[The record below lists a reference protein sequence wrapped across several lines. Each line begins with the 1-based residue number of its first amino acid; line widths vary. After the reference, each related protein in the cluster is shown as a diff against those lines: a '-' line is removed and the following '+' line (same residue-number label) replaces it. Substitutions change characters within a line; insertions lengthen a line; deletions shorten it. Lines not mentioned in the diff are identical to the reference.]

1 MKNTTL
7 RSPTLARFAPA
18 LAAAALVLA
27 APLAWAQA
35 AAKNAVESVTFSSIQ
50 GGKILV
56 KVGLKEALGAAPQ
69 GFAVSN
75 PPRIAIDLPE
85 TVNGTGRNQIE
96 AGEGDLR
103 SISLVQTANR
113 TRLVMNLT
121 RTLPYTQAI
130 DGNQLVVT
138 IDGSQA
144 APGATA
150 SATTAAAPAVFAE
163 ATPATSGVRYNVR
176 DVDFRRGNAGEGRVI
191 VDLSSPNMGIDI
203 RTQGRQ
209 LVVDFINASVPRN
222 LVRRMD
228 VGDFGTPV
236 RFVDTFEQGGNGRL
250 VIEPRGLWEYSAYQT
265 DTQFIVEVKPVK
277 EDPNKLVQSSTPG
290 YAGEKLSL
298 NFQNVEVRAVLQVIA
313 DFTGLNIITS
323 DTVGGN
329 LTLRLKDV
337 PWDQA
342 LDIIL
347 QAKGLSK
354 RKNGNVVLIAPTDE
368 LAAKE
373 KLALEAQAAVGDLE
387 PVRTESFALSYAK
400 AEDLKKLLTDKDQRI
415 LSKRGSASTD
425 ERTNTLFIQDSGAR
439 LEEARRLV
447 QQLDVPVRQ
456 VLIEARIVIADD
468 KWGRQLGARF
478 GTQSAFHTDNYN
490 VGMSGSLTDTTT
502 GSLAQNPQSRGSA
515 SLALPYGQGGGT
527 MGYATETGL
536 TGLIPIG
543 AQPQQLNVNLPV
555 TGAAGQLALSI
566 LNLGSG
572 NLVNVELSA
581 LEADN
586 RGKVVSSPRVITA
599 DKKKA
604 VISQGTE
611 IPYLTATA
619 SGATAVVFK
628 PAVLELSVTPRI
640 TPDDRII
647 MDLDVKKDS
656 VGQLVPSSAG
666 TIPSIDTKKVS
677 TQVLVDNGDTIV
689 LGGIFEQTTRTT
701 VTKVPFLGDIP
712 VVGNL
717 FKTTQ
722 KQDDKTELLIFV
734 TPKIVKDSLS
744 VR

>member
-1 MKNTTL
+1 MTTTL
-7 RSPTLARFAPA
+7 RFPMLGRLGGA
-18 LAAAALVLA
+18 LAALALALA
-27 APLAWAQA
+27 APLAWAQG
-35 AAKNAVESVTFSSIQ
+35 AAKNAVESIDFSSIQ
-50 GGKILV
+50 GGKVVV
-56 KVGLKEALGAAPQ
+56 KIGLREPLAAAPQ
-69 GFAVSN
+69 GFTVTN
-75 PPRIAIDLPE
+75 PPRVAIDLPD
-85 TVNGTGRNQIE
+85 TVNALHRSQID

-103 SISLVQTANR
+103 SVSVVQTANR
-113 TRLVMNLT
+113 TRLVMNLS
-121 RTLPYTQAI
+121 RNMSFTQAV
-130 DGNQLVVT
+130 DGKLLVVT
-138 IDGSQA
+138 LTGTQGSA
-144 APGATA
+144 GAPSVNA
-150 SATTAAAPAVFAE
+150 AAAPTVFAE
-163 ATPATSGVRYNVR
+163 AQPGTGVRYNVR
-176 DVDFRRGNAGEGRVI
+176 DVDFRRGNMGEGRIV
-191 VDLSSPNMGIDI
+191 VDLSSPNVGIDI
-203 RTQGRQ
+203 RQQGRQ
-209 LVVDFINASVPRN
+209 VLVDFVNTDVPPN
-222 LVRRMD
+222 LVRRLD

-236 RFVDTFEQGGNGRL
+236 RYVDTFEQAGNARM

-265 DTQFIVEVKPVK
+265 DTQFILEVKPVK
-277 EDPNKLVQSSTPG
+277 EDPNRLVQSATPG

-354 RKNGNVVLIAPTDE
+354 RKNGNVILIAPTDE

-373 KLALEAQAAVGDLE
+373 KLALEAQAAVSDLE

-400 AEDLKKLLTDKDQRI
+400 AEDLQKLLTNKDQKI
-415 LSKRGSASTD
+415 LSKRGTASID
-425 ERTNTLFIQDSGAR
+425 ERTNTLFVQDTGGR
-439 LEEARRLV
+439 LEEARRLI

-478 GTQSAFHTDNYN
+478 GTQSAFNTNNYN
-490 VGMSGSLTDTTT
+490 VGVSGTLTDT
-502 GSLAQNPQSRGSA
+502 AAPIANNPVSRGST
-515 SLALPYGQGGGT
+515 SLISPNGAGFAGAAGG
-527 MGYATETGL
+527 AF
-536 TGLIPIG
+536 PQG
-543 AQPQQLNVNLPV
+543 AQPEQLNVNLPV
-555 TGAAGQLALSI
+555 VGATGQLALSI

-604 VISQGTE
+604 IISQGTE
-611 IPYLTATA
+611 IPYLTAAA
-619 SGATAVVFK
+619 SGATTVAFK
-628 PAVLELSVTPRI
+628 PAVLELAVTPRI

-647 MDLDVKKDS
+647 MDLEVKKDS
-656 VGQLVPSSAG
+656 VGQIFSG
-666 TIPSIDTKKVS
+666 IPSVDTKKVN

-701 VTKVPFLGDIP
+701 VDKVPVLGDIP
-712 VVGNL
+712 LLGVL
-717 FKTTQ
+717 FKRTV

-734 TPKIVKDSLS
+734 TPKIVKDALT

>member
-1 MKNTTL
+1 VTTKL
-7 RSPTLARFAPA
+7 RKRIYGLVGGALGAFALA
-18 LAAAALVLA
+18 LAAPA
-27 APLAWAQA
+27 AWAQA
-35 AAKNAVESVTFSSIQ
+35 PKNSVESIDFASVQ
-50 GGKILV
+50 GGKVVV
-56 KVGLKEALGAAPQ
+56 KVGLKEPLAAPPQ

-75 PPRIAIDLPE
+75 PPRIAIDLPD
-85 TVNGTGRNQIE
+85 TANGLNRNQIE

-103 SISLVQTANR
+103 SVSVVQTANR

-121 RTLPYTQAI
+121 RNLTYTQAI
-130 DGNQLVVT
+130 DGRNLIVT
-138 IDGSQA
+138 IDGGQGMGNA
-144 APGATA
+144 AAATG
-150 SATTAAAPAVFAE
+150 SATSATFAE
-163 ATPATSGVRYNVR
+163 PTVSSSVRYNLR
-176 DVDFRRGNAGEGRVI
+176 DVDFRRGNSGEGRVI
-191 VDLSSPNMGIDI
+191 VDLSSPNIGIDI
-203 RTQGRQ
+203 RQQGRQ
-209 LVVDFINASVPRN
+209 VVVDFINTNVPGN
-222 LVRRMD
+222 LVRRLD

-236 RFVDTFEQGGNGRL
+236 RFVDTFEQSGNGRM

-265 DTQFIVEVKPVK
+265 DTQFILEVKPVK

-290 YAGEKLSL
+290 YSGEKLSL

-373 KLALEAQAAVGDLE
+373 KLALEAQAAVSDLE
-387 PVRTESFALSYAK
+387 PVRTESFPLSYAK
-400 AEDLKKLLTDKDQRI
+400 AVDVQTLLTSKDQRI
-415 LSKRGSASTD
+415 LSKRGSASVD
-425 ERTNTLFIQDSGAR
+425 DRTNTVFIQDTGAR
-439 LEEARRLV
+439 LEEARRLI

-478 GTQSAFHTDNYN
+478 GTQSAFNTNNYN
-490 VGMSGSLTDTTT
+490 VGVSGTLTDST
-502 GSLAQNPQSRGSA
+502 NPVSNNPASRGSA
-515 SLALPYGQGGGT
+515 SLINPYGAVGT
-527 MGYATETGL
+527 PNYFAGTGSTGL
-536 TGLIPIG
+536 VPIG
-543 AQPQQLNVNLPV
+543 GQPEQLNVNLPV
-555 TGAAGQLALSI
+555 IGAAGQLALSI

-599 DKKKA
+599 DKRKA

-611 IPYLTATA
+611 IPYLTAAA
-619 SGATAVVFK
+619 SGATTVVFK
-628 PAVLELSVTPRI
+628 PAVLELAVTPRI

-647 MDLDVKKDS
+647 MDLEVKKDA
-656 VGQLVPSSAG
+656 VGQVFSGVPSV
-666 TIPSIDTKKVS
+666 DTKKVS

-701 VTKVPFLGDIP
+701 TTKVPFLGDLPLIG
-712 VVGNL
+712 VIFRNVA
-717 FKTTQ
+717 

-734 TPKIVKDSLS
+734 TPKIVKDTLT

>member
-1 MKNTTL
+1 VTSNFFRIRTYGALPAALT
-7 RSPTLARFAPA
+7 A
-18 LAAAALVLA
+18 LALALA
-27 APLAWAQA
+27 APLAWAQG
-35 AAKNAVESVTFSSIQ
+35 AAKNVVESVSFSSVQ

-56 KVGLKEALGAAPQ
+56 KVGMKEPLAALPQ
-69 GFAVSN
+69 SFAVTN
-75 PPRIAIDLPE
+75 PARIAIDLPD
-85 TVNGTGRNQIE
+85 TTNGLGKTQVD
-96 AGEGDLR
+96 AGEGDLK
-103 SISLVQTANR
+103 SVSVVQTANR
-113 TRLVMNLT
+113 TRLVMNLA
-121 RTLPYTQAI
+121 RSLSYTAAV
-130 DGNQLVVT
+130 DGKLLVVT
-138 IDGSQA
+138 IDASQLPTA
-144 APGATA
+144 STPSATERPGAAAMA
-150 SATTAAAPAVFAE
+150 SVFAE
-163 ATPATSGVRYNVR
+163 APPGAVRQNIR

-191 VDLSSPNMGIDI
+191 VDLSSANTGIDI
-203 RTQGRQ
+203 RQQGRSI
-209 LVVDFINASVPRN
+209 LIDFINSSVPRN
-222 LVRRMD
+222 LVRRLD

-236 RFVDTFEQGGNGRL
+236 RFVDTFEQAGNARM

-265 DTQFIVEVKPVK
+265 DTQFILEVKPVK

-347 QAKGLSK
+347 QSKGLSK

-373 KLALEAQAAVGDLE
+373 KLALEANAQISDLE
-387 PVRTESFALSYAK
+387 PLRTESFALSYAK
-400 AEDLKKLLTDKDQRI
+400 ADDLKKLLSDKDQKI
-415 LSKRGSASTD
+415 LSKRGSATVD
-425 ERTNTLFIQDSGAR
+425 ERTNTLFVQDTGMR
-439 LEEARRLV
+439 LEEARRLI

-456 VLIEARIVIADD
+456 VMIEARIVIADD

-478 GTQSAFHTDNYN
+478 GTQSAFSSGNRNYG
-490 VGMSGSLTDTTT
+490 VSGSLTDTV
-502 GSLAQNPQSRGSA
+502 SPLSNNPLSRGA
-515 SLALPYGQGGGT
+515 ANLTMPGYTQTFDRGPQGNIPAGGQP
-527 MGYATETGL
+527 E
-536 TGLIPIG
+536 
-543 AQPQQLNVNLPV
+543 QLNVNLPV
-555 TGAAGQLALSI
+555 VGAAGSLALSI

-572 NLVNVELSA
+572 NLVNIELSA

-611 IPYLTATA
+611 IPYETSAA
-619 SGATAVVFK
+619 SGATTIAFK
-628 PAVLELSVTPRI
+628 PAVLELAVTPRI

-647 MDLDVKKDS
+647 MDLEVKKDS
-656 VGQLVPSSAG
+656 VGQIFAN
-666 TIPSIDTKKVS
+666 IPSIDTKRVT
-677 TQVLVDNGDTIV
+677 TQVLCDNGDTIV

-701 VTKVPFLGDIP
+701 VEKVPLLGDIP
-712 VVGNL
+712 VVGYL
-717 FKTTQ
+717 FKKTI

-734 TPKIVKDSLS
+734 TPKIVKDSLT

>member
-1 MKNTTL
+1 MRT
-7 RSPTLARFAPA
+7 SGA
-18 LAAAALVLA
+18 LNAALMALVLAVA
-27 APLAWAQA
+27 APLAWAQG
-35 AAKNAVESVTFSSIQ
+35 AAKNVVESISFSSIQ

-56 KVGLKEALGAAPQ
+56 KVGMKEPLANLPQ
-69 GFAVSN
+69 SFAVTN
-75 PPRIAIDLPE
+75 PARIAIDLPE
-85 TVNGTGRNQIE
+85 TTSGLSKTQVE
-96 AGEGDLR
+96 AGEGDLK
-103 SISLVQTANR
+103 SVSVVQTANR
-113 TRLVMNLT
+113 TRLVMNLA
-121 RTLPYTQAI
+121 RTLTYTAAL
-130 DGNQLVVT
+130 DGKLLVVT

-144 APGATA
+144 PQGVVPSATERPGA
-150 SATTAAAPAVFAE
+150 AAVAAVFAE
-163 ATPATSGVRYNVR
+163 APPGAVRQNIR

-191 VDLSSPNMGIDI
+191 VDLSSANTGIDI
-203 RTQGRQ
+203 RQQGRSI
-209 LVVDFINASVPRN
+209 LIDFINSSVPKN
-222 LVRRMD
+222 LVRRLD

-236 RFVDTFEQGGNGRL
+236 RFVDTFEQAGNARM
-250 VIEPRGLWEYSAYQT
+250 VIEPRGIWEYSAYQT
-265 DTQFIVEVKPVK
+265 DTQFILEVKPVK

-347 QAKGLSK
+347 QSKGLSK
-354 RKNGNVVLIAPTDE
+354 RKTGNVVLIAPTDE

-373 KLALEAQAAVGDLE
+373 KLALEANAQISDLE
-387 PVRTESFALSYAK
+387 PLRTESFALSYAK
-400 AEDLKKLLTDKDQRI
+400 ADDLKKLLSDKDQKI
-415 LSKRGSASTD
+415 LSKRGSATVD
-425 ERTNTLFIQDSGAR
+425 ERTNTLFVQDTGAR

-456 VLIEARIVIADD
+456 VMIEARIVIADD

-478 GTQSAFHTDNYN
+478 GTQSAW
-490 VGMSGSLTDTTT
+490 GSGSRNYGVSGTLTDTVVP
-502 GSLAQNPQSRGSA
+502 LNNNPLSRGSSNLTNPGSGLGSTVGSQGIVPA
-515 SLALPYGQGGGT
+515 GGQP
-527 MGYATETGL
+527 E
-536 TGLIPIG
+536 
-543 AQPQQLNVNLPV
+543 QLNVNLPV
-555 TGAAGQLALSI
+555 VGAAGSLALSI

-572 NLVNVELSA
+572 NLVNIELSA

-611 IPYLTATA
+611 IPYQTAAA
-619 SGATAVVFK
+619 SGATTIAFK
-628 PAVLELSVTPRI
+628 PAVLELAVTPRI

-647 MDLDVKKDS
+647 MDLEVKKDS
-656 VGQLVPSSAG
+656 VGQIYAN
-666 TIPSIDTKKVS
+666 IPSIDTKKVT
-677 TQVLVDNGDTIV
+677 TQVLCDNGDTIV

-701 VTKVPFLGDIP
+701 VEKVPLLGDIP
-712 VVGNL
+712 LFGYL
-717 FKTTQ
+717 FKRTSRV
-722 KQDDKTELLIFV
+722 DDKTELLIFV
-734 TPKIVKDSLS
+734 TPKIVKETLT

>member
-1 MKNTTL
+1 M
-7 RSPTLARFAPA
+7 RGLAAGALGVLALAFAAPA
-18 LAAAALVLA
+18 
-27 APLAWAQA
+27 AWAQ
-35 AAKNAVESVTFSSIQ
+35 KNAIESIDFASVQ
-50 GGKILV
+50 GGKIVV
-56 KVGLKEALGAAPQ
+56 KVGLKEPLAAPPQ

-75 PPRIAIDLPE
+75 PPRIAIDLPD
-85 TVNGTGRNQIE
+85 TANGLNRNQVE

-103 SISLVQTANR
+103 SVSIVQTANR

-121 RTLPYTQAI
+121 RNLTYTQAL
-130 DGNQLVVT
+130 DGRNLIVT

-144 APGATA
+144 TASNASTSAATA
-150 SATTAAAPAVFAE
+150 TFAEPTVSSAT
-163 ATPATSGVRYNVR
+163 RYNLR
-176 DVDFRRGNAGEGRVI
+176 DVDFRRGNSGEGRVV
-191 VDLSSPNMGIDI
+191 VDLSSPNIGIDI
-203 RTQGRQ
+203 RQQGRQ
-209 LVVDFINASVPRN
+209 VVVDFINTNVPGN
-222 LVRRMD
+222 LVRRLD

-236 RFVDTFEQGGNGRL
+236 RFVDTFEQAGNARM

-265 DTQFIVEVKPVK
+265 DTQFILEVKPVK

-290 YAGEKLSL
+290 YSGEKLSL

-373 KLALEAQAAVGDLE
+373 KLALEAQAAVSDLE
-387 PVRTESFALSYAK
+387 PVRTESFPLSYAK
-400 AEDLKKLLTDKDQRI
+400 AADIKALLSDKDQRV
-415 LSKRGSASTD
+415 LSKRGSVTVD
-425 ERTNTLFIQDSGAR
+425 ERTNTVFVQDTGAR
-439 LEEARRLV
+439 LEEVRRLM

-478 GTQSAFHTDNYN
+478 GTQSAFNTNNYN
-490 VGMSGSLTDTTT
+490 VGMSGTLTDTISPV
-502 GSLAQNPQSRGSA
+502 GGNPASRGSS
-515 SLALPYGQGGGT
+515 SLAGPSTSAGSPNWFSGT
-527 MGYATETGL
+527 AATGL
-536 TGLIPIG
+536 VPIG
-543 AQPQQLNVNLPV
+543 AQPEQLNVNLPV
-555 TGAAGQLALSI
+555 VGAAGQLALSI

-599 DKKKA
+599 DKRKA

-611 IPYLTATA
+611 IPYLTAAA
-619 SGATAVVFK
+619 SGATTVVFK

-647 MDLDVKKDS
+647 MDLDVKKDA
-656 VGQLVPSSAG
+656 VGQVFSGVPSV
-666 TIPSIDTKKVS
+666 DTKKVS

-689 LGGIFEQTTRTT
+689 LGGIFEQETRVTT
-701 VTKVPFLGDIP
+701 TKVPLLGDLP
-712 VVGNL
+712 VVGAL
-717 FKTTQ
+717 FRNVA

-734 TPKIVKDSLS
+734 TPKIVKDTLT

>member
-1 MKNTTL
+1 MSGKL
-7 RSPTLARFAPA
+7 GVALGALILA
-18 LAAAALVLA
+18 LAAPV
-27 APLAWAQA
+27 AWAQ
-35 AAKNAVESVTFSSIQ
+35 AAKNAVESIDFSSVQ
-50 GGKILV
+50 GGKIIV
-56 KVGLKEALGAAPQ
+56 RIGLKEPLSATPQ
-69 GFAVSN
+69 GFAVTN
-75 PPRIAIDLPE
+75 PPRIAIDLPD
-85 TVNGTGRNQIE
+85 TINGLNRNQIE

-103 SISLVQTANR
+103 SVSVVQTASR

-121 RTLPYTQAI
+121 RNLTYTQAL
-130 DGNQLVVT
+130 DGRQLVVT

-144 APGATA
+144 PVSVGSVPTTPGGT
-150 SATTAAAPAVFAE
+150 SAVFAE
-163 ATPATSGVRYNVR
+163 AAAPGAVRYNIR
-176 DVDFRRGNAGEGRVI
+176 DVDFRRGNAGEARVV
-191 VDLSSPNMGIDI
+191 VDLSSPNIGIDI
-203 RTQGRQ
+203 RQQGRQ
-209 LVVDFINASVPRN
+209 LVIDFINTNVPRN
-222 LVRRMD
+222 LIRRLD

-236 RFVDTFEQGGNGRL
+236 RFVDTFEQAGAARMVL
-250 VIEPRGLWEYSAYQT
+250 EPRGIWEYSAYQT

-373 KLALEAQAAVGDLE
+373 KLALEALAAVSDLE

-400 AEDLKKLLTDKDQRI
+400 ADDLRKLLSDKDQKI
-415 LSKRGSASTD
+415 LSKRGAVTVD
-425 ERTNTLFIQDSGAR
+425 ERTNTIFVQDTGGR
-439 LEEARRLV
+439 LEEARRLIL
-447 QQLDVPVRQ
+447 QLDVPVRQ

-478 GTQSAFHTDNYN
+478 GTQSAFNTSNYN
-490 VGMSGSLTDTTT
+490 LGVSGSLTDT
-502 GSLAQNPQSRGSA
+502 GAPVGNNPISRGSS
-515 SLALPYGQGGGT
+515 SLTFPGGSPGAAGFAGT
-527 MGYATETGL
+527 TNSTG
-536 TGLIPIG
+536 TIPIG
-543 AQPQQLNVNLPV
+543 AQPEQLNINLPV
-555 TGAAGQLALSI
+555 VGAAGQLALSI

-611 IPYLTATA
+611 IPYLTAAA
-619 SGATAVVFK
+619 SGATTVVFR

-656 VGQLVPSSAG
+656 VGALINSAAGPVP
-666 TIPSIDTKKVS
+666 TIETKKVS

-701 VTKVPFLGDIP
+701 VDKVPFLGDIP
-712 VVGNL
+712 FLGYL
-717 FKTTQ
+717 FKRTS

-734 TPKIVKDSLS
+734 TPKIVKDTLS

>member
-1 MKNTTL
+1 MTTSL
-7 RSPTLARFAPA
+7 RIPTPARLWAGLAAFA
-18 LAAAALVLA
+18 LALA
-27 APLAWAQA
+27 TPLAWGQG
-35 AAKNAVESVTFSSIQ
+35 AKNAVESIDFSSVQ
-50 GGKILV
+50 GGKIV
-56 KVGLKEALGAAPQ
+56 VRIGMREALKAPPQ
-69 GFAVSN
+69 GFAVTN
-75 PPRIAIDLPE
+75 PPRIAIDLPD
-85 TVNGTGRNQIE
+85 TVNAMNRTHVE

-103 SISLVQTANR
+103 SVTLVQAANR

-121 RTLPYTQAI
+121 RNLPYTQAI
-130 DGNQLVVT
+130 DGKQLVVT
-138 IDGSQA
+138 LEGS
-144 APGATA
+144 
-150 SATTAAAPAVFAE
+150 AAAGAPSANAPAAASTTFAE
-163 ATPATSGVRYNVR
+163 AVAGSATRYTVR
-176 DVDFRRGNAGEGRVI
+176 DVDFRRGNMGEGRIV
-191 VDLSSPNMGIDI
+191 VDLSSANVGIDI
-203 RTQGRQ
+203 RQQGRQ
-209 LVVDFINASVPRN
+209 VLVDFVNTDVPPN
-222 LVRRMD
+222 LVRRLD
-228 VGDFGTPV
+228 VSDFATPV
-236 RFVDTFEQGGNGRL
+236 RFVDTFVQGGNARM
-250 VIEPRGLWEYSAYQT
+250 VVDPRGLWEYSAYQT
-265 DTQFIVEVKPVK
+265 DTQFILEVKPVK
-277 EDPNKLVQSSTPG
+277 EDPNRLVQSATPG

-373 KLALEAQAAVGDLE
+373 KLALEAQNAVSDLE

-400 AEDLKKLLTDKDQRI
+400 AEDLQKLLTNKEQKI
-415 LSKRGSASTD
+415 LSKRGTATID
-425 ERTNTLFIQDSGAR
+425 ERTNTLFIQDTGGR

-468 KWGRQLGARF
+468 KWGRQLGVRF
-478 GTQSAFHTDNYN
+478 GTQSGFNTSNYN
-490 VGMSGSLTDTTT
+490 VGVSGNLLDT
-502 GSLAQNPQSRGSA
+502 ANPVPGNPNSRGSA
-515 SLALPYGQGGGT
+515 SIVSPTGAAVAGT
-527 MGYATETGL
+527 L
-536 TGLIPIG
+536 FPIG
-543 AQPQQLNVNLPV
+543 AQPEQLNVNLPV
-555 TGAAGQLALSI
+555 SGAAGQLALSI

-604 VISQGTE
+604 IISQGTE
-611 IPYLTATA
+611 IPYLTAAA
-619 SGATAVVFK
+619 SGATTVAFK

-647 MDLDVKKDS
+647 MDLEVKKDS
-656 VGQLVPSSAG
+656 LGQLINSSAG
-666 TIPSIDTKKVS
+666 LVPTIDTKRVN

-701 VTKVPFLGDIP
+701 VDKVPFLGDVPLIG
-712 VVGNL
+712 VL
-717 FKTTQ
+717 FRRTV

-734 TPKIVKDSLS
+734 TPKIVKDTLT

>member
-1 MKNTTL
+1 MITTL
-7 RSPTLARFAPA
+7 RNSIGKIGTA
-18 LAAAALVLA
+18 LAGLVLVLA

-35 AAKNAVESVTFSSIQ
+35 GPKNSVEAINFSQVQ
-50 GGKILV
+50 GGKIIV
-56 KVGLKEALGAAPQ
+56 KVSLKEPLATVPQ
-69 GFAVSN
+69 GFTVSN
-75 PPRIAIDLPE
+75 PPRIAIDLPD
-85 TVNGTGRNQIE
+85 TGNGLNRPQIE
-96 AGEGDLR
+96 AGEGDLKSV
-103 SISLVQTANR
+103 SIVQTGTR

-121 RTLPYTQAI
+121 RTLTYSQVV

-144 APGATA
+144 QSP
-150 SATTAAAPAVFAE
+150 TAAAPAAAATIFAE
-163 ATPATSGVRYNVR
+163 SPAGQTTRFNLR
-176 DVDFRRGNAGEGRVI
+176 DVDFRRGQSSEGRVV
-191 VDLSSPNMGIDI
+191 VDLSSASIGIDI
-203 RTQGRQ
+203 RQQGRQ
-209 LVVDFINASVPRN
+209 LLVDFINTNVPRN
-222 LVRRMD
+222 LVRRLD

-236 RFVDTFEQGGNGRL
+236 KFVDTFEQGGNARM
-250 VIEPRGLWEYSAYQT
+250 VIEPRGIWEYSAYQT

-277 EDPNKLVQSSTPG
+277 EDPNRLVQSSTPG
-290 YAGEKLSL
+290 YSGEKLSL

-373 KLALEAQAAVGDLE
+373 KLQLEAANAVSDLE
-387 PVRTESFALSYAK
+387 PTRTESYALSYAK
-400 AEDLKKLLTDKDQRI
+400 AEDLQKLLSNKDQKI
-415 LSKRGSASTD
+415 LSKRGSATID
-425 ERTNTLFIQDSGAR
+425 ERTNTLFIQDTSTR

-447 QQLDVPVRQ
+447 LQLDVPVRQ

-468 KWGRQLGARF
+468 NWARQLGVRF
-478 GTQSAFHTDNYN
+478 GTQSAFNTGNYN
-490 VGMSGSLTDTTT
+490 VGVSGSLTDTVSAL
-502 GSLAQNPQSRGSA
+502 GGNPISRGSS
-515 SLALPYGQGGGT
+515 SLAYSGNPSPFNTTGT
-527 MGYATETGL
+527 GVG
-536 TGLIPIG
+536 IVPIG
-543 AQPQQLNVNLPV
+543 AQPEQLNVNLPV
-555 TGAAGQLALSI
+555 AGAAGTLGLSI

-581 LEADN
+581 LETDN
-586 RGKVVSSPRVITA
+586 RGKIVSSPRVVTA

-611 IPYLTATA
+611 IPYLTAAA
-619 SGATAVVFK
+619 SGATTVSFK
-628 PAVLELSVTPRI
+628 PAVLELAVTPRI

-647 MDLDVKKDS
+647 MDLEVKNDS
-656 VGQLVPSSAG
+656 VGTVFSG
-666 TIPSIDTKKVS
+666 IPSIDTKAVT

-689 LGGIFEQTTRTT
+689 LGGIFQQETRTT
-701 VTKVPFLGDIP
+701 TTKVPFLGDLP
-712 VVGNL
+712 FLGYL
-717 FKTTQ
+717 FKTTA
-722 KQDDKTELLIFV
+722 KTDNKTELLIFL
-734 TPKIVKDSLS
+734 TPRIVKDSLT

>member
-1 MKNTTL
+1 
-7 RSPTLARFAPA
+7 
-18 LAAAALVLA
+18 
-27 APLAWAQA
+27 
-35 AAKNAVESVTFSSIQ
+35 
-50 GGKILV
+50 
-56 KVGLKEALGAAPQ
+56 VGLKEPLAATPQ
-69 GFAVSN
+69 GFAVTN
-75 PPRIAIDLPE
+75 PPRIAIDLPD
-85 TVNGTGRNQIE
+85 TVNGTGRTQIE

-103 SISLVQTANR
+103 SVSIVQTASR

-121 RTLPYTQAI
+121 RNLTYTQSM
-130 DGNQLVVT
+130 DGRQLVVT
-138 IDGSQA
+138 IDASQA
-144 APGATA
+144 PTSGGAVATA
-150 SATTAAAPAVFAE
+150 PSAAPMVFAE
-163 ATPATSGVRYNVR
+163 AGAPATVRYNLR
-176 DVDFRRGNAGEGRVI
+176 DVDFRRGNTAEGRIV
-191 VDLSSPNMGIDI
+191 VDLSSANIGIDI
-203 RTQGRQ
+203 RQQGRQ
-209 LVVDFINASVPRN
+209 LVVDFINTNVPRN
-222 LVRRMD
+222 LVRRLD

-236 RFVDTFEQGGNGRL
+236 RFVDTFEQAGNARI
-250 VIEPRGLWEYSAYQT
+250 VVEPRGLWEYSAYQT

-277 EDPNKLVQSSTPG
+277 EDPNRLVQSSTPG

-373 KLALEAQAAVGDLE
+373 KLQLEAAAAVSDLE
-387 PVRTESFALSYAK
+387 PVRTESYSLSYAK
-400 AEDLKKLLTDKDQRI
+400 AEDLKKLLTDKDNKV
-415 LSKRGSASTD
+415 LSKRGNATID
-425 ERTNTLFIQDSGAR
+425 ERTNTLFVQDSGGR
-439 LEEARRLV
+439 LEEVRRLV
-447 QQLDVPVRQ
+447 QQLDIPVRQ

-478 GTQSAFHTDNYN
+478 GTQSAFNSRNYN
-490 VGMSGSLTDTTT
+490 FGVSGTALDTVAPL
-502 GSLAQNPQSRGSA
+502 GNNPVSRGSS
-515 SLALPYGQGGGT
+515 SLTYPGGST
-527 MGYATETGL
+527 QDLFTVPTGL
-536 TGLIPIG
+536 GAIPIG
-543 AQPQQLNVNLPV
+543 AQPDQLNVNLPV
-555 TGAAGQLALSI
+555 AGAAGQIALSI

-572 NLVNVELSA
+572 NLVNFELSA

-611 IPYLTATA
+611 IPYLTAAA
-619 SGATAVVFK
+619 SGATTVSFK
-628 PAVLELSVTPRI
+628 PAVLELAVTPRI

-647 MDLDVKKDS
+647 MDLEVKKDS
-656 VGQLVPSSAG
+656 VGQIFAN
-666 TIPSIDTKKVS
+666 IPSIDTKKVN

-701 VTKVPFLGDIP
+701 VDKVPFLGDIP
-712 VVGNL
+712 FVGYL
-717 FKTTQ
+717 FKRTT

-734 TPKIVKDSLS
+734 TPKIVKDALTI
-744 VR
+744 R

>member
-1 MKNTTL
+1 MTSNSFRNRT
-7 RSPTLARFAPA
+7 SGA
-18 LAAAALVLA
+18 LSAALTALVLA
-27 APLAWAQA
+27 FAAPIAWAQG
-35 AAKNAVESVTFSSIQ
+35 AAKNEVESISFSSIQ

-56 KVGLKEALGAAPQ
+56 KVGMKEPLSALPQ
-69 GFAVSN
+69 SFAVTN
-75 PPRIAIDLPE
+75 PARIAIDLPD
-85 TVNGTGRNQIE
+85 TTSGLARTQVE
-96 AGEGDLR
+96 AGEGDLK
-103 SISLVQTANR
+103 SVSVVQTANR

-121 RTLPYTQAI
+121 RSLTYTAAL
-130 DGNQLVVT
+130 DGKLLVVT
-138 IDGSQA
+138 IDGSQV
-144 APGATA
+144 PI
-150 SATTAAAPAVFAE
+150 SSAAPAASSVAGSAATVFAE
-163 ATPATSGVRYNVR
+163 ATPGAVRQNIR

-191 VDLSSPNMGIDI
+191 VDLSSANTGIDI
-203 RTQGRQ
+203 RQQGRSI
-209 LVVDFINASVPRN
+209 LIDFINSSVPKN
-222 LVRRMD
+222 LVRRLD

-236 RFVDTFEQGGNGRL
+236 RYVDTFEQGGNARM
-250 VIEPRGLWEYSAYQT
+250 VIEPRGIWEYSAYQT
-265 DTQFIVEVKPVK
+265 DTQFILEVKPVK

-347 QAKGLSK
+347 QSKGLSK

-373 KLALEAQAAVGDLE
+373 KLALEANAQISDLE

-400 AEDLKKLLTDKDQRI
+400 AEDLKKLMSDKDQKI
-415 LSKRGSASTD
+415 LSKRGSASVD
-425 ERTNTLFIQDSGAR
+425 ERTNTLFVQDSGAR
-439 LEEARRLV
+439 LEEARRLI

-456 VLIEARIVIADD
+456 VMIEARIVIADD

-478 GTQSAFHTDNYN
+478 GTQSAFGSGNRNYG
-490 VGMSGSLTDTTT
+490 VSGNLVDTVQPL
-502 GSLAQNPQSRGSA
+502 SNNPLSRGSA
-515 SLALPYGQGGGT
+515 SLTSPGYTQTFDRGPQGN
-527 MGYATETGL
+527 
-536 TGLIPIG
+536 IP
-543 AQPQQLNVNLPV
+543 AASQPEQLNVNLPV
-555 TGAAGQLALSI
+555 AGAAGQLALSI

-572 NLVNVELSA
+572 NLVNIELSA

-611 IPYLTATA
+611 IPYQTAAA
-619 SGATAVVFK
+619 SGATTIAFK
-628 PAVLELSVTPRI
+628 PAVLELAVTPRI

-647 MDLDVKKDS
+647 MDLEVRKDS
-656 VGQLVPSSAG
+656 VGQIFAN
-666 TIPSIDTKKVS
+666 IPSIDTKKVT
-677 TQVLVDNGDTIV
+677 TQVLCDNGDTIV

-701 VTKVPFLGDIP
+701 VEKVPLLGDFP
-712 VVGNL
+712 VIGNL
-717 FKTTQ
+717 FKRTV

-734 TPKIVKDSLS
+734 TPKIVKDSLT